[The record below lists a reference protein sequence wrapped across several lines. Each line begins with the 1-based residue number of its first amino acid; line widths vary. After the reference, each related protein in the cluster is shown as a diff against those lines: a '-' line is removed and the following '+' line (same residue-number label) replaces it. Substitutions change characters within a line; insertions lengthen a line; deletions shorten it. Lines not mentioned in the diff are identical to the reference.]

1 MLILTL
7 ALVGAVVAQG
17 ATFLTKPRYAATAQL
32 FVATQGNDSV
42 GDLNQG
48 NAFAQG
54 RVASYVTLATSDR
67 ILAEVGDEFGL
78 SVEEMRGK
86 ISAVNPPNTV
96 LIDVRV
102 ESGNAVQAAKI
113 ANGVAERL
121 VELVASVENV
131 DAIGGQSA
139 PVALTQVQEAAPPI
153 VPFAPSMV
161 RNLALGGL
169 LGLLTGISAALLIGR
184 FDTRLRTREDISAL
198 SETSVL
204 GEFSAEHSAAGT
216 LVINDLETYSIR
228 TERYRQLRTHLQFM
242 NVDGGM
248 RSMLVTSSIP
258 GEGKSTTVAN
268 LAIVLAESGVRTL
281 LIDADL
287 RRPRLANIL
296 GLEGSVGLTTVLSGR
311 VDLHDVV
318 QTVPVGAGLDVL
330 TSGMIPPNPS
340 EMLGSEKMERLL
352 AAASGEY
359 EVVLLDSPPLVSV
372 SDPAGLATLVSGV
385 LLVASG
391 DGRLHKDQF
400 KRSLEQL
407 RLVRAKLFGL
417 VLNNLDLGREEAR
430 YTYETS
436 YQSPDPDA
444 PTRSAERRKKR
455 RAVAQAGGASV

>member
-1 MLILTL
+1 M
-7 ALVGAVVAQG
+7 
-17 ATFLTKPRYAATAQL
+17 
-32 FVATQGNDSV
+32 
-42 GDLNQG
+42 
-48 NAFAQG
+48 
-54 RVASYVTLATSDR
+54 
-67 ILAEVGDEFGL
+67 
-78 SVEEMRGK
+78 
-86 ISAVNPPNTV
+86 
-96 LIDVRV
+96 
-102 ESGNAVQAAKI
+102 
-113 ANGVAERL
+113 
-121 VELVASVENV
+121 
-131 DAIGGQSA
+131 
-139 PVALTQVQEAAPPI
+139 
-153 VPFAPSMV
+153 
-161 RNLALGGL
+161 
-169 LGLLTGISAALLIGR
+169 
-184 FDTRLRTREDISAL
+184 
-198 SETSVL
+198 
-204 GEFSAEHSAAGT
+204 
-216 LVINDLETYSIR
+216 INDLETYSIR